1 MLLDDGEGGVPV
13 QRTARVVAGLATG
26 VLLLAGCASAHEPAV
41 ERVAA
46 TFEDPGAD
54 PAERCD
60 LLAPATRAA
69 LEQDEAAP
77 CAEAIEDLSLDG
89 GAVRSVEIW
98 GRDAQVRLADDTVF
112 LAQFDGGWRVVAAVC
127 TPQPEA
133 PYECEVDGP

>member
-1 MLLDDGEGGVPV
+1 M
-13 QRTARVVAGLATG
+13 QRISRVVSGLAIG

-41 ERVAA
+41 ERVAT

-69 LEQDEAAP
+69 VEQDEGAP
-77 CAEAIEDLSLDG
+77 CVEAIEDLSLDG
-89 GAVRSVEIW
+89 GSVRSVEVW
-98 GRDAQVRLADDTVF
+98 GRDAQVRLEDDTVF
-112 LAQFDGGWRVVAAVC
+112 LAEFDGGWRVVAAVC
-127 TPQPEA
+127 SPQADA